1 MCLCEG
7 LWRQSYR
14 KKVVNSFVRTIF
26 SNKMKS
32 ICLVKWCPHCIF
44 NILLFSRGEFC
55 IEIIDTSIMN
65 MLIGKWHKMTHFL
78 SIFCKIENKKT
89 FRPTST
95 ENVSIMKLVAW
106 FSATRLKVLPITNT
120 WSQWKEIENWDW
132 SIERKF
138 VQDRHR
144 VFKSY
149 WVVRH
154 SKLLLIALVIVQ
166 KNNYWNVNHFDL

>member
-1 MCLCEG
+1 MRKDIFFRSKVCLCEG

-78 SIFCKIENKKT
+78 SIFCKIENKKN
-89 FRPTST
+89 FSPYFHWECINHEVGGVILCNST
-95 ENVSIMKLVAW
+95 ESFAHNEHLKSMERNREL
-106 FSATRLKVLPITNT
+106 RLKH
-120 WSQWKEIENWDW
+120 
-132 SIERKF
+132 RKK
-138 VQDRHR
+138 VCPRQ
-144 VFKSY
+144 
-149 WVVRH
+149 
-154 SKLLLIALVIVQ
+154 I
-166 KNNYWNVNHFDL
+166 